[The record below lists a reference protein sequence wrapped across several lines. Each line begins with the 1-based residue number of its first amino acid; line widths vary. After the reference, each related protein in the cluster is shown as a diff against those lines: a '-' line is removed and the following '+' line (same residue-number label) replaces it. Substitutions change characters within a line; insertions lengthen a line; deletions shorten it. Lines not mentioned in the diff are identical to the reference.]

1 MTYKCEENLNR
12 NILFIAVAL
21 FLWGIGEGMFF
32 NFVPIRLE
40 TEFLLSK
47 QQIGFALGAFGF
59 FMAITHIPGGH
70 LADRIGR
77 RPLLVT
83 AWLLGVFS
91 ALTMGLAKSLP
102 LYLVGL
108 FLYGVTA
115 FVASPLSSYVTAARG
130 KWEVGTALALTSAT
144 YNLGMALGPV
154 SGGWI
159 AEHHGMN
166 SSYLV
171 AFGIFVISTLFM
183 VLIQPQP
190 IDKHDPAAP
199 PPSLWRNARFI
210 SFVMVF
216 VFAIFAMYLS
226 QPLTPNFL
234 KGVRHLSLTE
244 TGWVFSAGAL
254 GNSLL
259 TFAFSRVKPRNGF
272 LASQFL
278 VALFAMLIW
287 RGTGLPIFMLGYFLL
302 GGFRAAR
309 PMAMAQARGLVHT
322 SQMGLAYGTMETVSS
337 IIFIIAPPIAGFIF
351 ELNPFTIYPLA
362 VGLIFVSLLVSYFFS
377 PQKSETSVTAP

>member
-1 MTYKCEENLNR
+1 LNR
-12 NILFIAVAL
+12 NLLFIAVAL
-21 FLWGIGEGMFF
+21 FLWGIGEGMFI

>member
-1 MTYKCEENLNR
+1 MNR
-12 NILFIAVAL
+12 NLLFIAVAL
-21 FLWGIGEGMFF
+21 FLWGIGEGMFI

-83 AWLLGVFS
+83 AWLLGVVS
-91 ALTMGLAKSLP
+91 ALTMGLAKSLT